1 MRRKSQGSPVQLDAD
16 EEFRWRQAALTPA
29 AWRARARQPRRRV
42 DPDRK
47 RRRLS
52 RRQGG

>member
-1 MRRKSQGSPVQLDAD
+1 MRRKSHGSPVEPDAD

-29 AWRARARQPRRRV
+29 KWRARQRQARRRV